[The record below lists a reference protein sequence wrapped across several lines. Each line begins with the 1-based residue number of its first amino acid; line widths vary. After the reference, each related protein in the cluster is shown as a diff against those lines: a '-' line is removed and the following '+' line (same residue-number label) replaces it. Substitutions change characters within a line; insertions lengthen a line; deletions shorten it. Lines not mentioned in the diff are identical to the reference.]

1 MTHASVA
8 VDHTPAMGARRL
20 ALPLLAALALAAAL
34 PAAALATGGG
44 AAPGGSTPPAAGG
57 AAPGRAPAGREKA
70 IRARPSGGARVGVKP
85 RPDPRIRRRALAR
98 KRALARRRALLRRRA
113 VARRRIR
120 RLAARRLAARRR
132 THRRHPAPVLDLT
145 GPTAPTRA
153 GRFPV
158 AGPHTILGGGG
169 RFGADRGDHI
179 HQGQDIP
186 AAEGTPVVAPV
197 RGTVIWRSYQRGGA
211 GYYLVLHAAD
221 ARDYV
226 FMHLRKGSIEV
237 VVGDRVGAGR
247 RLAEVGQTGHAEGPH
262 LHFEVWVGGWRAE
275 GGRAIDPLP
284 SLKAWGG

>member
-1 MTHASVA
+1 MPAASLSRCSPRWPSPPRCRLPHSPRA
-8 VDHTPAMGARRL
+8 EAPHRGDRPRRPPGAPRPAARPWGARRPSARGPRAARASASSRGRTL
-20 ALPLLAALALAAAL
+20 ASAAAPWRGSGRW
-34 PAAALATGGG
+34 PAAAPCSAGARSRVAGSGAWPLGDSRPAGGRTGGI
-44 AAPGGSTPPAAGG
+44 PPPSSTC
-57 AAPGRAPAGREKA
+57 
-70 IRARPSGGARVGVKP
+70 
-85 RPDPRIRRRALAR
+85 
-98 KRALARRRALLRRRA
+98 
-113 VARRRIR
+113 
-120 RLAARRLAARRR
+120 
-132 THRRHPAPVLDLT
+132 T

-186 AAEGTPVVAPV
+186 AAEGAPVVAPV

-237 VVGDRVGAGR
+237 VAGDRVGAGR